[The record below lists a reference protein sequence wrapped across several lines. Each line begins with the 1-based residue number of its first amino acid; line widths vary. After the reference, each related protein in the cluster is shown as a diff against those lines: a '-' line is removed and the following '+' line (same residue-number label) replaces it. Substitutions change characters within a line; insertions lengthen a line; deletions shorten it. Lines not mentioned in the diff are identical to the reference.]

1 MTTIVT
7 FYFVCAFL
15 LAVYGINT
23 HILVKLF
30 SRHYPGRKK
39 TDKAFL
45 ADFYSQNSP
54 IENIS
59 EGAANLPSIT
69 TQLPVFNELN
79 VVERLIDAVAVLHYP
94 KGLSRDSGAGR
105 FHG

>member
-39 TDKAFL
+39 LTRHFWQI
-45 ADFYSQNSP
+45 FYRQNSP

-59 EGAANLPSIT
+59 EAAANLPTIT

-79 VVERLIDAVAVLHYP
+79 VVERLIDAVAAFQYP
-94 KGLSRDSGAGR
+94 RRPSRDPGAGR